1 MAIGIVDKLSEYFHS
16 IRDPI
21 DNKPDVAEFL
31 LSSFQF
37 LSSITGLV
45 EVLSSQDQD
54 PTHLWKAYEVTDL
67 AGTVELLYGMLL
79 HQGTPS
85 RSGNVTPPKLPN
97 LTLNVASAAARLL
110 HRIIRQHLIM
120 VQNVLSQEGISLGT
134 YSVQAIV
141 LIQISIHRNN
151 FKKFIPREYYRNI
164 ERVLHIK
171 DDFHTLIRWE
181 VYWDF

>member
-1 MAIGIVDKLSEYFHS
+1 MNIFYKFQVSYIVAIGIVDKLSGYCHS

-67 AGTVELLYGMLL
+67 AGTVELLYGKYVME
-79 HQGTPS
+79 
-85 RSGNVTPPKLPN
+85 N
-97 LTLNVASAAARLL
+97 LFYSA
-110 HRIIRQHLIM
+110 RQ
-120 VQNVLSQEGISLGT
+120 QNILFRFFCKVS
-134 YSVQAIV
+134 
-141 LIQISIHRNN
+141 
-151 FKKFIPREYYRNI
+151 
-164 ERVLHIK
+164 
-171 DDFHTLIRWE
+171 
-181 VYWDF
+181 

>member
-1 MAIGIVDKLSEYFHS
+1 MAIGIVDKLSGYCHS

-67 AGTVELLYGMLL
+67 AGTVELLYGKYWKIYL
-79 HQGTPS
+79 
-85 RSGNVTPPKLPN
+85 
-97 LTLNVASAAARLL
+97 
-110 HRIIRQHLIM
+110 
-120 VQNVLSQEGISLGT
+120 T
-134 YSVQAIV
+134 YSARQ
-141 LIQISIHRNN
+141 Q
-151 FKKFIPREYYRNI
+151 NI
-164 ERVLHIK
+164 LFRFFCK
-171 DDFHTLIRWE
+171 DSQVSFLRR
-181 VYWDF
+181 

>member
-134 YSVQAIV
+134 YSDPNI
-141 LIQISIHRNN
+141 NN
-151 FKKFIPREYYRNI
+151 S
-164 ERVLHIK
+164 L
-171 DDFHTLIRWE
+171 T
-181 VYWDF
+181 

>member
-134 YSVQAIV
+134 YTDRNTV
-141 LIQISIHRNN
+141 LGRPI
-151 FKKFIPREYYRNI
+151 
-164 ERVLHIK
+164 
-171 DDFHTLIRWE
+171 
-181 VYWDF
+181 

>member
-1 MAIGIVDKLSEYFHS
+1 MNIFYKFQVSYIVAIGIVDKLSGYCHS

-67 AGTVELLYGMLL
+67 AGTVELLYGKYNGKILFGKTK
-79 HQGTPS
+79 HFFFDFYAKTVVV
-85 RSGNVTPPKLPN
+85 VT
-97 LTLNVASAAARLL
+97 
-110 HRIIRQHLIM
+110 
-120 VQNVLSQEGISLGT
+120 
-134 YSVQAIV
+134 
-141 LIQISIHRNN
+141 
-151 FKKFIPREYYRNI
+151 
-164 ERVLHIK
+164 
-171 DDFHTLIRWE
+171 
-181 VYWDF
+181 